1 MKITAPRNAQT
12 NTKSDYAGTDELW
25 ASEKYLV
32 NYNQDL
38 ILKLTKNQRT
48 SSDVL
53 EFGAGIGTLANLWER
68 ETGIKP
74 ECLEIDPKQR
84 AIIESRGFFC
94 YNSMISIEKKFDV
107 IYTSNVLE
115 HIEDD
120 QLILNELISRL
131 KDGGSLI
138 IYVPA
143 FQVLYSDL
151 DEKVGHF
158 RRYQKRDLLRKLKKS
173 GFEVTKFFYSDSI
186 GFFAWLYVKM
196 KGYSPEK
203 SVETS
208 MRIYDKFVF
217 PLSKLIDAL
226 GCKFLF
232 GKNLLVYAKKS
243 K

>member
-12 NTKSDYAGTDELW
+12 STKNEYAGTDELW
-25 ASEKYLV
+25 AGEKYLI

-38 ILKLTKNQRT
+38 ILKLTKNQHN
-48 SSDVL
+48 SCDVL
-53 EFGAGIGTLANLWER
+53 EFGAGIGTLASLWVR

-84 AIIESRGFFC
+84 AIIEKKGFFC
-94 YNSMISIEKKFDV
+94 YENMISIEKKFDV

-120 QLILNELISRL
+120 QLILNELNLRL
-131 KDGGSLI
+131 KDSGSLI

-143 FQVLYSDL
+143 FQILYSDL

-158 RRYQKRDLLRKLKKS
+158 RRYQKSDLLRKLKKS
-173 GFEVTKFFYSDSI
+173 GFEVTKFCYADSI
-186 GFFAWLYVKM
+186 GFFAWLYMKI

-203 SVETS
+203 SEETS
-208 MRIYDKFVF
+208 MRIYDKFIF
-217 PLSKLIDAL
+217 PLSKLLDAL

-232 GKNLLVYAKKS
+232 GKNLLVYAKKF